1 MTLTYLSLPNMT
13 EEKLEF
19 KDFQS
24 HTKNQQMKCHECHVA
39 LRHFDLPICLGAVQY
54 RMLSNIK

>member
-1 MTLTYLSLPNMT
+1 MT